1 MYCTSCVSAIPRK
14 TDDGVT
20 IKDAKG
26 IERTIKSADLE
37 EIKKQ
42 EKSLMPENLQE
53 TMTEQELID
62 VVEYLMTLRK

>member
-1 MYCTSCVSAIPRK
+1 MLISK
-14 TDDGVT
+14 TDEGVT

-26 IERTIKSADLE
+26 IERAIKSSDLE